1 MESGLDNSRSHEIL
15 RESMKEPEK
24 LTSQELFR
32 MAANPDVAL
41 LVRGGEGKTIEM
53 RPGNGSAPR
62 KRRKMSA
69 AWEVMIAITEKS
81 RRGKGERIA
90 LQGRRER
97 GGYGDGATCL
107 DKHPAGGAPCPEI

>member
-1 MESGLDNSRSHEIL
+1 
-15 RESMKEPEK
+15 
-24 LTSQELFR
+24 
-32 MAANPDVAL
+32 
-41 LVRGGEGKTIEM
+41 
-53 RPGNGSAPR
+53 
-62 KRRKMSA
+62 MSA